1 MPAVLP
7 VGYAYRVNHAGGTEY
22 KKYEKY
28 HTVFARFPF
37 LRSASVGSK
46 PRSSQTSFPPRR
58 GMETA
63 AFATVFRALLGR
75 AKSQKTA
82 CTFLVTSART
92 RRINDL
98 SNTACHPPGRCCT
111 KPIYLQACCL
121 YEVSIVWILNG
132 LVISMSSQTEHAA
145 FD

>member
-75 AKSQKTA
+75 AKSQNTVFTFRGFRRYPSHKRLTDTVAQGSDAFHNDAALA
-82 CTFLVTSART
+82 CELLRI
-92 RRINDL
+92 RREQGKSFMRLDSGGNYYI
-98 SNTACHPPGRCCT
+98 
-111 KPIYLQACCL
+111 
-121 YEVSIVWILNG
+121 
-132 LVISMSSQTEHAA
+132 
-145 FD
+145 